1 MNNMAEKPSPKVHK
15 GEAHPKRVKPSHA
28 VKHAPPISGERYV
41 EAVGRRKTAVARVR
55 LFPESKDKGL
65 HLTVN
70 GRELARYFPLRKLQ
84 EVACAPFGAVALED
98 ATVSVKVA
106 GGGVSAQAEA
116 VRLGIARALLS
127 VNPELRSR
135 LKALG
140 YLKRDPRMVE
150 RKHPG
155 LRKARRPQQWRK
167 R

>member
-1 MNNMAEKPSPKVHK
+1 MTREKSSK
-15 GEAHPKRVKPSHA
+15 A
-28 VKHAPPISGERYV
+28 VKAKEGSKAPAAKVERYV

-55 LFPESKDKGL
+55 LFPGKKDKGL
-65 HLTVN
+65 CLTVN

-84 EVACAPFGAVALED
+84 DVARAPFGAVALED
-98 ATVSVKVA
+98 ATVSAKVA